1 MTTLLLAKHD
11 NHVLN
16 DATSKSLTSAL
27 AIGSPVHVL
36 VAGSGCRSLAE
47 AAAKLDGI
55 EKVLLADDPSYEHR
69 LAEPLAAL
77 VISVA
82 DPYEHLVSVTRDMS
96 GFGSTRSVRFL
107 PEGSHAAGGQNG
119 PDHRCDWVASDEGVE
134 LHRGGGAV
142 GNERAAFSPAARRL

>member
-16 DATSKSLTSAL
+16 DATSKSLTAAL

-55 EKVLLADDPSYEHR
+55 EKVLLAAPSTWGGAWRGRLGRVGGGHDIRSQVTLRRLPLSRRGHQPRR
-69 LAEPLAAL
+69 LALLPLSAQPA
-77 VISVA
+77 
-82 DPYEHLVSVTRDMS
+82 HGGRD
-96 GFGSTRSVRFL
+96 
-107 PEGSHAAGGQNG
+107 AGG
-119 PDHRCDWVASDEGVE
+119 PRHRRE
-134 LHRGGGAV
+134 
-142 GNERAAFSPAARRL
+142 P